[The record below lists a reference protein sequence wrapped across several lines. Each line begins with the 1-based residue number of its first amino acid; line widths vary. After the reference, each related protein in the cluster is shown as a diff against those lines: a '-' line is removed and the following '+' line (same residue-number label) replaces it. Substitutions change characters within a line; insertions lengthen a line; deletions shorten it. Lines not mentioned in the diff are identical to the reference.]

1 MLPRLI
7 ASRNDV
13 KHYKSSEKIRF
24 EKIFINFAIF
34 AKRDKMNTYYMI
46 MAGMAAMAVVVF
58 VALFFFKAGYGYLS
72 NSKWG
77 PKISNKV
84 AWVLMEAPAF
94 LFLLYYTV
102 RFALSGADTGNSKVV
117 LYVMAGL
124 FLLHYFQRSFIFPL
138 LMRGKSKMPV
148 AVMLMGLVFNT
159 LNAYMIGGWLFEMAP
174 SGMYT
179 TAWFHSPQFIIG
191 LLVFFLGMGIN
202 LHSDHV
208 IRNLRKPGDTKH
220 YIPRKGFYKYV
231 TSANY
236 FGELTEWIGYAILTW
251 SPAGVLFAVW
261 TFANLG
267 PRAKSLTEK
276 YIEEFGEEY
285 TSLNKKHIIPF
296 IW

>member
-1 MLPRLI
+1 
-7 ASRNDV
+7 
-13 KHYKSSEKIRF
+13 
-24 EKIFINFAIF
+24 
-34 AKRDKMNTYYMI
+34 MNTYYMI
-46 MAGMAAMAVVVF
+46 MAGMAVMAVIVF
-58 VALFFFKAGYGYLS
+58 IALFFFKAGYGYLS
-72 NSKWG
+72 TSKWG

-94 LFLLYYTV
+94 LFLLYYTL
-102 RFALSGADTGNSKVV
+102 RFAFSGIDTGNNKIV

-138 LMRGKSKMPV
+138 LMRGKSTMPI
-148 AVMLMGLVFNT
+148 AVMLMGLAFNT
-159 LNAYMIGGWLFEMAP
+159 LNAYMIGGWLYGEAP
-174 SGMYT
+174 AGMYELS
-179 TAWFHSPQFIIG
+179 WFWSPQFIIG
-191 LLVFFLGMGIN
+191 LIVFFTGMGIN

-236 FGELTEWIGYAILTW
+236 FGEFTEWIGYAILTW

-276 YIEEFGEEY
+276 YEQEFGEEY
-285 TSLNKKHIIPF
+285 KKLNKKHIIPY

>member
-1 MLPRLI
+1 
-7 ASRNDV
+7 
-13 KHYKSSEKIRF
+13 
-24 EKIFINFAIF
+24 
-34 AKRDKMNTYYMI
+34 

-148 AVMLMGLVFNT
+148 AVMLMGLVFNI

-276 YIEEFGEEY
+276 YIEEFAEEY

>member
-1 MLPRLI
+1 
-7 ASRNDV
+7 
-13 KHYKSSEKIRF
+13 
-24 EKIFINFAIF
+24 
-34 AKRDKMNTYYMI
+34 MNTYYMI
-46 MAGMAAMAVVVF
+46 MAGMAAMAVIVF

-72 NSKWG
+72 SSNWG

-84 AWVLMEAPAF
+84 AWILMEAPAF
-94 LFLLYYTV
+94 IFLLYYTLS
-102 RFALSGADTGNSKVV
+102 FGLSGDDTGNSKTV
-117 LYVMAGL
+117 LYIMAGL

-138 LMRGKSKMPV
+138 LMRGKSTMPI

-159 LNAYMIGGWLFEMAP
+159 LNAYMIGGWLYEVAP

-179 TAWFHSPQFIIG
+179 TAWLYSPKFIIG
-191 LLVFFLGMGIN
+191 LVLFFIGMGIN

-220 YIPRKGFYKYV
+220 YIPCKGFYRYV

-276 YIEEFGEEY
+276 YEQEFGEEY
-285 TSLNKKHIIPF
+285 KKLNKKHIIPF

>member
-1 MLPRLI
+1 
-7 ASRNDV
+7 
-13 KHYKSSEKIRF
+13 
-24 EKIFINFAIF
+24 
-34 AKRDKMNTYYMI
+34 MNTYYMI
-46 MAGMAAMAVVVF
+46 MAGMAVMAVVVF

-72 NSKWG
+72 NSNWG

-94 LFLLYYTV
+94 LFLTYYTV
-102 RFALSGADTGNSKVV
+102 RFALSGVDTGNNKIV
-117 LYVMAGL
+117 LYIMAGL

-138 LMRGKSKMPV
+138 LMRGKSTMPI

-159 LNAYMIGGWLFEMAP
+159 LNAYMIGGWLYGQAP
-174 SGMYT
+174 AGMYT
-179 TAWFHSPQFIIG
+179 TVWLWSPQFIIG
-191 LLVFFLGMGIN
+191 LIVFFTGMGIN

-220 YIPRKGFYKYV
+220 YIPRKGLYKYV

-236 FGELTEWIGYAILTW
+236 LGELTEWIGFAILTW

-276 YIEEFGEEY
+276 YEQEFGEEY
-285 TSLNKKHIIPF
+285 KKLNKKHIIPF

>member
-1 MLPRLI
+1 
-7 ASRNDV
+7 
-13 KHYKSSEKIRF
+13 
-24 EKIFINFAIF
+24 
-34 AKRDKMNTYYMI
+34 MI

-124 FLLHYFQRSFIFPL
+124 FLLHYFQRSFIFPM

>member
-1 MLPRLI
+1 
-7 ASRNDV
+7 
-13 KHYKSSEKIRF
+13 
-24 EKIFINFAIF
+24 
-34 AKRDKMNTYYMI
+34 MNTYYMI
-46 MAGMAAMAVVVF
+46 MAGMAVMAVIVF
-58 VALFFFKAGYGYLS
+58 IALFFFKAGYGYLS
-72 NSKWG
+72 TSKWG

-94 LFLLYYTV
+94 LFLLYYTL
-102 RFALSGADTGNSKVV
+102 RFAFSGIDTGNNKIV

-138 LMRGKSKMPV
+138 LMRGKSTMPI

-159 LNAYMIGGWLFEMAP
+159 LNAYMIGGWLYGEAP
-174 SGMYT
+174 AGMYELS
-179 TAWFHSPQFIIG
+179 WFWSPQFIIG
-191 LLVFFLGMGIN
+191 LIVFFTGMGIN

-236 FGELTEWIGYAILTW
+236 FGEFTEWIGYAILTW

-276 YIEEFGEEY
+276 YEQEFGEEY
-285 TSLNKKHIIPF
+285 KKLNKKHIIPY

>member
-1 MLPRLI
+1 MLCK
-7 ASRNDV
+7 NG
-13 KHYKSSEKIRF
+13 F
-24 EKIFINFAIF
+24 E
-34 AKRDKMNTYYMI
+34 MNAYYIVMTC
-46 MAGMAAMAVVVF
+46 MAVMALIVF
-58 VALFFFKAGYGYLS
+58 IALFFFKVGYGYLS
-72 NSKWG
+72 NSNWG
-77 PKISNKV
+77 PKISNKI

-102 RFALSGADTGNSKVV
+102 RFALSGAETGNSKVV
-117 LYVMAGL
+117 LYIMAGL

-138 LMRGKSKMPV
+138 LMRGKSKMPI

-159 LNAYMIGGWLFEMAP
+159 LNAYMIGGWLYGQAP

-179 TAWFHSPQFIIG
+179 TAWLTSPQFIIG
-191 LLVFFLGMGIN
+191 LIVFFTGMGIN

-276 YIEEFGEEY
+276 YEQEFGEEY
-285 TSLNKKHIIPF
+285 TKLKKKHIIPF
-296 IW
+296 VW

>member
-1 MLPRLI
+1 
-7 ASRNDV
+7 
-13 KHYKSSEKIRF
+13 
-24 EKIFINFAIF
+24 
-34 AKRDKMNTYYMI
+34 MNTYYMI
-46 MAGMAAMAVVVF
+46 MAGMAVMAVVVF

-72 NSKWG
+72 NSNWG

-94 LFLLYYTV
+94 LFLLYYTI
-102 RFALSGADTGNSKVV
+102 RFAQSGVDTGNCKAV
-117 LYVMAGL
+117 LYIMAGL

-148 AVMLMGLVFNT
+148 SVMLMGLVFNT
-159 LNAYMIGGWLFEMAP
+159 LNAYMIGGWLYEVAP

-179 TAWFHSPQFIIG
+179 AAWPYSPQFIIG
-191 LLVFFLGMGIN
+191 LLIFFTGMGIN

-220 YIPRKGFYKYV
+220 YIPRKGFYRYV

-236 FGELTEWIGYAILTW
+236 FGELTEWIGFAILTW
-251 SPAGVLFAVW
+251 SPAGLLFAVW

-276 YIEEFGEEY
+276 YVQEFGEEY
-285 TSLNKKHIIPF
+285 TKLNKKHIIPF